1 MTTTKQFD
9 KGEFYTIEAFYFTE
23 EDGIIYGEDRNEEVD
38 TYWHIKLDINLMDY
52 VLEQCQ
58 TKLTEPSIVDVL
70 PRKWADFNDKYEL
83 EDCGDTCYGI
93 ERYIWTGKK
102 LVTEEEYTELVTV

>member
-93 ERYIWTGKK
+93 ERYIWTGRK

>member
-1 MTTTKQFD
+1 MKSFN
-9 KGEFYTIEAFYFTE
+9 KSEFYTIESFYFTQ
-23 EDGIIYGEDRNEEVD
+23 EDGVIYEEDRNEEVD

-58 TKLTEPSIVDVL
+58 THLTEPSIVDVL
-70 PRKWADFNDKYEL
+70 PRKWAELNDSYEV
-83 EDCGDTCYGI
+83 EDYGDSCLGT

-102 LVTEEEYTELVTV
+102 LVTEEEYTELVTL

>member
-1 MTTTKQFD
+1 MPQSFTKS
-9 KGEFYTIEAFYFTE
+9 EFYTIEAFYFTQ
-23 EDGIIYGEDRNEEVD
+23 EDGVIYEEDRNEEVD
-38 TYWHIKLDINLMDY
+38 TYWHNKLDINLMDY

-70 PRKWADFNDKYEL
+70 PRKWADFNDNYEL
-83 EDCGDTCYGI
+83 EDYGDTCYGI

-102 LVTEEEYTELVTV
+102 LVREHDYIEQSPI

>member
-102 LVTEEEYTELVTV
+102 LVTEEEYTELVTL